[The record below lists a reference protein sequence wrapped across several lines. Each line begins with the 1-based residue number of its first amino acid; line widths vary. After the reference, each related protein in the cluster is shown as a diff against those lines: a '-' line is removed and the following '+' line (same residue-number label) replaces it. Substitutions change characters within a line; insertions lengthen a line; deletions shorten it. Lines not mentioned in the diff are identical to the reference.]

1 MKTETVALLSRLLSY
16 SDVKEPDE
24 TASRLLSRFGSLSS
38 LLSSDPAELTEAG
51 LSPRAALLLSL
62 AAAIPAR
69 AAEDVI
75 PGKTVF
81 DKSDLLAAFF
91 VRRFLGASVERVCLL
106 LLDAEYRPLA
116 LKKIAEGA
124 VNSAAVE
131 LRSVTEA
138 AVLYDASFAV
148 LAHNHPRGKAAP
160 SRDDELTTSLVSD
173 ALSSVGVKLIEH
185 YVVAGNAAVP
195 VLRTATGLPSAMP
208 DGFYERS
215 LP

>member
-1 MKTETVALLSRLLSY
+1 MKFDATATLARLLSY
-16 SDVKEPDE
+16 AGTKDPEK
-24 TASRLLSRFGSLSS
+24 TADGLLARFGSLSS
-38 LLSSDPAELTEAG
+38 VLSSDRAELVDAG
-51 LSPRAALLLSL
+51 LSSRAALLLSL

-81 DKSDLLAAFF
+81 DKSAKLADFF

-106 LLDAEYRPLA
+106 LLDAELRPLA

-131 LRSVTEA
+131 LRSLTEA
-138 AVLYDASFAV
+138 AVLSND
-148 LAHNHPRGKAAP
+148 HPRGAACP
-160 SRDDELTTSLVSD
+160 SRDDEATTSLVSD
-173 ALSSVGVKLIEH
+173 ALATAGVKLIEH

-195 VLRTATGLPSAMP
+195 ILRSLPGLPSAMP
-208 DGFYERS
+208 DGFYE
-215 LP
+215 

>member
-1 MKTETVALLSRLLSY
+1 MKFDATATLARLLSY
-16 SDVKEPDE
+16 AGTKDPEK
-24 TASRLLSRFGSLSS
+24 TADGLLARFGSLSS
-38 LLSSDPAELTEAG
+38 VLSSDRAELVDAG
-51 LSPRAALLLSL
+51 LSSRAAFLLSL

-81 DKSDLLAAFF
+81 DKSAKLADFF

-106 LLDAEYRPLA
+106 LLDAELRPLA

-131 LRSVTEA
+131 LRSLTEA
-138 AVLYDASFAV
+138 AVLSNASLAV
-148 LAHNHPRGKAAP
+148 LSHNHPRGAACP
-160 SRDDELTTSLVSD
+160 SRDDEATTSLVSD
-173 ALSSVGVKLIEH
+173 ALATAGVKLIEH

-195 VLRTATGLPSAMP
+195 ILRSLPGLPSAMP
-208 DGFYERS
+208 DGFYE
-215 LP
+215 

>member
-1 MKTETVALLSRLLSY
+1 MTDNARLLARLLSFAG
-16 SDVKEPDE
+16 VKEPDE
-24 TASRLLSRFGSLSS
+24 TASRLLARFGSLSS
-38 LLSSDPAELTEAG
+38 LLSSDAAELREAG
-51 LSPRAALLLSL
+51 LSPREALLLSL
-62 AAAIPAR
+62 SAAIPAR
-69 AAEDVI
+69 AAEDAI

-81 DKSDLLAAFF
+81 DSSQKLAAFF

-106 LLDAEYRPLA
+106 LLDAEYRPLT

-138 AVLYDASFAV
+138 AVLSDATFAV
-148 LAHNHPRGKAAP
+148 LAHNHPRGTASP

-173 ALSSVGVKLIEH
+173 ALSSAGVKLIEH

-195 VLRTATGLPSAMP
+195 ILRTAKGLPSAMP
-208 DGFYERS
+208 DGFYD
-215 LP
+215 